1 MDISRTEIK
10 LNFSKNEFISLCKK
24 SLRGKGHHWGV
35 CEDLSNALLA
45 LAINQFPAPNILL
58 EALNTEN
65 SKINEILTIPD
76 TQVYEI
82 SDKIAGEFYDP
93 LIILGLIS
101 VDRDFKE
108 PPLEITL
115 ENEVF
120 KLEGDLIFGNRS
132 YFKKKVTEIYF
143 RKIVNSRD
151 KKQNL
156 VTRISIDKTTLEAI
170 EAWSNLVYAPATEE
184 SRQLGA
190 GSEKS
195 DND

>member
-10 LNFSKNEFISLCKK
+10 LNLSKNEFVSLCKK

-65 SKINEILTIPD
+65 SKINQILTIPD
-76 TQVYEI
+76 TRVYEV

-101 VDRDFKE
+101 IDRDFKK

-143 RKIVNSRD
+143 RKIVDSRD

-156 VTRISIDKTTLEAI
+156 VTRISIDKTTLKAI

-190 GSEKS
+190 GFEQS

>member
-1 MDISRTEIK
+1 MN
-10 LNFSKNEFISLCKK
+10 LSKNEFVSLCKK

-65 SKINEILTIPD
+65 SKINKILTITD
-76 TQVYEI
+76 TRVYEV

-101 VDRDFKE
+101 IDRDFKK

-143 RKIVNSRD
+143 RKIVDSRD

-156 VTRISIDKTTLEAI
+156 VTRISIDNTTLTAI
-170 EAWSNLVYAPATEE
+170 EAWSNLVYAPSTEE

-190 GSEKS
+190 GSEQS

>member
-10 LNFSKNEFISLCKK
+10 LNLSKNEFVSLCKK

-65 SKINEILTIPD
+65 SKINQILTIPD

>member
-1 MDISRTEIK
+1 MQRI
-10 LNFSKNEFISLCKK
+10 
-24 SLRGKGHHWGV
+24 G
-35 CEDLSNALLA
+35 
-45 LAINQFPAPNILL
+45 Q
-58 EALNTEN
+58 ALNTKN
-65 SKINEILTIPD
+65 SKLNQILTIPD
-76 TQVYEI
+76 TRVYEI

-101 VDRDFKE
+101 IDRDFKK

-120 KLEGDLIFGNRS
+120 TLEGDLIFGNRS

-143 RKIVNSRD
+143 RKIVDSRH
-151 KKQNL
+151 KKQNR
-156 VTRISIDKTTLEAI
+156 VTRVSIDKTTLKAI
-170 EAWSNLVYAPATEE
+170 EAWSNLVYAPSTEE

-190 GSEKS
+190 GAEQS

>member
-10 LNFSKNEFISLCKK
+10 LNLSKNEFVSLCKK

>member
-10 LNFSKNEFISLCKK
+10 LNLSKNEFVSLCKK

-65 SKINEILTIPD
+65 SKINQILTIPD

-108 PPLEITL
+108 PPLEIAL

>member
-1 MDISRTEIK
+1 MDISRTEIE
-10 LNFSKNEFISLCKK
+10 LNFSKNEFVSLCKK

-65 SKINEILTIPD
+65 SKINQILTIPD

-93 LIILGLIS
+93 LLILGLIS

-108 PPLEITL
+108 PPLEIAL

-143 RKIVNSRD
+143 RKIVNSRN

-190 GSEKS
+190 GSERS

>member
-10 LNFSKNEFISLCKK
+10 LNLSKNEFVSLCKK

-65 SKINEILTIPD
+65 SKINQILTIPD
-76 TQVYEI
+76 TRVYEI

-101 VDRDFKE
+101 FDRDVKE

>member
-1 MDISRTEIK
+1 M
-10 LNFSKNEFISLCKK
+10 
-24 SLRGKGHHWGV
+24 
-35 CEDLSNALLA
+35 
-45 LAINQFPAPNILL
+45 
-58 EALNTEN
+58 
-65 SKINEILTIPD
+65 TIPD
-76 TQVYEI
+76 TRVYEL

-101 VDRDFKE
+101 FDRDVKE

-143 RKIVNSRD
+143 RKIVDSID

-156 VTRISIDKTTLEAI
+156 VTRISIDKTTLKAI

-190 GSEKS
+190 GSEQS

>member
-1 MDISRTEIK
+1 MN
-10 LNFSKNEFISLCKK
+10 LSKNEFVSLCKK
-24 SLRGKGHHWGV
+24 SFRGKGHHWGV

-58 EALNTEN
+58 EALKTEN
-65 SKINEILTIPD
+65 SKINQILTIPD
-76 TQVYEI
+76 TRVYEV

-101 VDRDFKE
+101 IDRDFKK

-143 RKIVNSRD
+143 RKIVDSRD

-156 VTRISIDKTTLEAI
+156 VTRISIDKTTLKAI

-195 DND
+195 DNDLVFLP

>member
-1 MDISRTEIK
+1 MN
-10 LNFSKNEFISLCKK
+10 LSKNEFVSLCKK

-65 SKINEILTIPD
+65 SKINQILTIPD
-76 TQVYEI
+76 TRVYEV

-101 VDRDFKE
+101 IDRDFKK

-132 YFKKKVTEIYF
+132 YLKKKVTKIYF
-143 RKIVNSRD
+143 RKIVNSKD

-156 VTRISIDKTTLEAI
+156 VTRISIDKTTLKAI

-190 GSEKS
+190 GSEQS

>member
-1 MDISRTEIK
+1 MN
-10 LNFSKNEFISLCKK
+10 LSKNEFVSLCKK

-65 SKINEILTIPD
+65 SKINQILTIPD
-76 TQVYEI
+76 TRVYEV

-101 VDRDFKE
+101 IDRDFKK

-120 KLEGDLIFGNRS
+120 RLEGDLIFGNRS

-143 RKIVNSRD
+143 RKIVDSRD

-156 VTRISIDKTTLEAI
+156 VTRISIDKTTLKAI

-190 GSEKS
+190 GSEHS

>member
-1 MDISRTEIK
+1 MN
-10 LNFSKNEFISLCKK
+10 LSKNEFVSLCKK

-101 VDRDFKE
+101 FDRDVKE

>member
-1 MDISRTEIK
+1 MN
-10 LNFSKNEFISLCKK
+10 LSKNEFVSLCKR

-45 LAINQFPAPNILL
+45 LAINKFPAPNILL
-58 EALNTEN
+58 EALNTKN
-65 SKINEILTIPD
+65 SEINQVLIIPD
-76 TQVYEI
+76 SRLYEV
-82 SDKIAGEFYDP
+82 SDKVDGEFYDP

-101 VDRDFKE
+101 VDRDFKKT
-108 PPLEITL
+108 PLEITL
-115 ENEVF
+115 DNEVF
-120 KLEGDLIFGNRS
+120 KLKGDLIFGNRS
-132 YFKKKVTEIYF
+132 YFKKKVTEISF
-143 RKIVNSRD
+143 RKIVNIND

-156 VTRISIDKTTLEAI
+156 VTRIQIDKTTFKAI

-190 GSEKS
+190 GSEQT